1 MRIECAKNCKPLGV
15 RGRGEA
21 GFVFCPDPLV
31 RIQKRSRKKYANTK
45 VLLAECQKCEHYRG
59 VHKSMNF
66 ELVYQNPFGNEERIG
81 EKKIVLTLCEA
92 DRQKDAEEKWKLEE
106 LERMNFSQLR
116 EMAMKRE
123 IENIEDMSLSS
134 LKEELLETFI

>member
-1 MRIECAKNCKPLGV
+1 MRIECAKSSKPLGV

-21 GFVFCPDPLV
+21 GFVFCPDPLASI
-31 RIQKRSRKKYANTK
+31 RKGRRKKYAGTK
-45 VLLAECQKCEHYRG
+45 VLLAECQNCEHYRG
-59 VHKSMNF
+59 VHRSMSV
-66 ELVYQNPFGNEERIG
+66 ELVYQNPFGNEEQIG
-81 EKKIVLTLCEA
+81 EKEIVLSLSEA
-92 DRQKDAEEKWKLEE
+92 DRQKGAEENWKLEE